1 MTDPL
6 KHPGLGRVCGVVLA
20 GGLGRRMGA
29 TLPKALVPFRGRP
42 MIDHV
47 LDRLRPQ
54 VDDLIINANE
64 AGTAL
69 DSYGADRVADRL
81 GGYAGPL
88 AGLDAA
94 LHLGR
99 ADWYLTVPCDSPFLP
114 LDLAARMAH
123 QALQDGAGIVSVICQ
138 DQTHPVFALV
148 KASLA
153 SSLAR
158 YLEAGERKIDRWF
171 AREHAVL
178 ARFDDAAAFLNFNT
192 PAELAAHDA

>member
-64 AGTAL
+64 AGTPL

-81 GGYAGPL
+81 GGPVGGAEGEAVGAVPE
-88 AGLDAA
+88 ADVTGD
-94 LHLGR
+94 R
-99 ADWYLTVPCDSPFLP
+99 AVQH
-114 LDLAARMAH
+114 R
-123 QALQDGAGIVSVICQ
+123 QAVI
-138 DQTHPVFALV
+138 A
-148 KASLA
+148 
-153 SSLAR
+153 
-158 YLEAGERKIDRWF
+158 
-171 AREHAVL
+171 
-178 ARFDDAAAFLNFNT
+178 
-192 PAELAAHDA
+192 